1 MTTGRPLKTP
11 KTPPAGLPADPD
23 PLPDPSRVPDMQQN
37 KHVARASEALL
48 ENERLREQLRRLQ
61 TES

>member
-1 MTTGRPLKTP
+1 MTTRRPLKTP
-11 KTPPAGLPADPD
+11 KTPPADRPADPD

-37 KHVARASEALL
+37 KHVARTAEALL
-48 ENERLREQLRRLQ
+48 ENERLREQLRHLQ

>member
-11 KTPPAGLPADPD
+11 KILHAGLSADPD
-23 PLPDPSRVPDMQQN
+23 PLPDPPRVPDMQQN
-37 KHVARASEALL
+37 KHLTRAGEALL
-48 ENERLREQLRRLQ
+48 ENERLREQLHRLQ